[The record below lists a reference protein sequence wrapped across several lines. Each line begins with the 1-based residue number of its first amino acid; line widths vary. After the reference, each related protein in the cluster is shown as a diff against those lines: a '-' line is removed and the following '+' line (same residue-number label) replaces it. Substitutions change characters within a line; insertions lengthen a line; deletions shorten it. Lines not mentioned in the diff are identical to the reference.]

1 MSILIFFSHGVCRY
15 NCDLRRSFRE
25 VMDERSASPFI
36 PSADEMLYAALFAV
50 VMKRVFARGGLIQP
64 QT

>member
-1 MSILIFFSHGVCRY
+1 
-15 NCDLRRSFRE
+15 
-25 VMDERSASPFI
+25 MDERGASPFI
-36 PSADEMLYAALFAV
+36 PSADEMLYAALLAV